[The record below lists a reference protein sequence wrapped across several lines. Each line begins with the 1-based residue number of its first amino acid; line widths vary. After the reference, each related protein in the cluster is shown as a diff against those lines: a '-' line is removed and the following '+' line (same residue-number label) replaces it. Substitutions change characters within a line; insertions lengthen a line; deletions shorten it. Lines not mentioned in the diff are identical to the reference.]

1 MAKQQKSQK
10 ASKSARGRRGREEFD
25 DAAPT
30 RERVSRPKSDRLNAQ
45 ESEQRRMSRPLT
57 CKNDAQKDYLRSIIE
72 NQVTVAI
79 GPAGTG
85 KTYVSVKQAAIELD
99 ARNVERIV
107 VVRPIVEAGGGLGFL
122 PGDEGEKTAP
132 YQVPFLEVLEEHYGP
147 GPLQAKMGG
156 QFPTIMF
163 VPPEF
168 IRGRTFKDAFVIL
181 DEAQN
186 MTCDQMK
193 TFLTRLGEDTKC
205 VLQGDIEQVDIQGK
219 SGLEDA
225 MEILEGLPNVGTVEF
240 TEDDI
245 VRSGFCKAVLLRYRR
260 RKNLSLAAAA
270 NDDAAPSTARAAGKA
285 R

>member
-10 ASKSARGRRGREEFD
+10 ASKSARGRRGREEFEEVV
-25 DAAPT
+25 PT
-30 RERVSRPKSDRLNAQ
+30 RERVSRPKSDRLNTR
-45 ESEQRRMSRPLT
+45 ESEFRRESRPLV
-57 CKNDAQKDYLRSIIE
+57 CKNDHQKDFLRSIIE

-132 YQVPFLEVLEEHYGP
+132 YQVPFLEVLEEHYGKEQLEGKINCRYP
-147 GPLQAKMGG
+147 VI
-156 QFPTIMF
+156 TF

-168 IRGRTFKDAFVIL
+168 IRGRTFKNAFVIL

-193 TFLTRLGEDTKC
+193 TFLTRLGEDTRC
-205 VLQGDIEQVDIQGK
+205 VLQGDIEQVDIVGK

-225 MEILEGLPNVGTVEF
+225 MEILAGLPKVGTVEF
-240 TEDDI
+240 TEEDI
-245 VRSGFCKAVLLRYRR
+245 VRSGFCKDVLLRYRR
-260 RKNLSLAAAA
+260 RKILAEAAA
-270 NDDAAPSTARAAGKA
+270 NDDARPATARAGKS